1 MTSRNAADAA
11 SHNVVTKTDLAG
23 LELVGRGKVRDIW
36 RIPGD
41 RERLVLVT
49 TDRISA
55 FDVILPNGIPD
66 KGRVLTAVSAFW
78 FRKLADV
85 IPNHMITADVDA
97 MPEPVRRH
105 ADVLRG
111 RTMLVRRCDPFPVEC
126 VVRGYLAGSGLKDY
140 KATGKVCGIAL
151 PPGLRESD
159 RLPHPIFTPS
169 TKADV
174 GAHDENIDFDAMVKS
189 VGAEAATK
197 LRDTTLELF
206 SKACA
211 FAESKGV
218 ILCDTKFEFGRVG
231 GAITLI
237 DEALTPDSSRY
248 WDAKLYVPGKSQPS
262 FDKQPVRDW
271 LEASGW
277 GKKPPAPE
285 LPPDVVKQTTDRYR
299 EIYRRLSGED
309 LR

>member
-1 MTSRNAADAA
+1 MTSA
-11 SHNVVTKTDLAG
+11 VVTKTDLAG

-41 RERLVLVT
+41 RERLVLVA

-55 FDVILPNGIPD
+55 FDVVLPNGIPD
-66 KGRVLTAVSAFW
+66 KGRVLTAVSEFW
-78 FRKLADV
+78 FAKLADV
-85 IPNHMITADVDA
+85 VPNHMITADVDA
-97 MPEPVRRH
+97 MPEPVKRH

-140 KATGKVCGIAL
+140 KATGKVCGIPL
-151 PPGLRESD
+151 PAGLRESD
-159 RLPHPIFTPS
+159 RLPQAIFTPS
-169 TKADV
+169 TKAEQ

-189 VGAEAATK
+189 VGADAATK
-197 LRDTTLELF
+197 LRDTTLALF
-206 SKACA
+206 QKACA
-211 FAESKGV
+211 VAESKGV
-218 ILCDTKFEFGRVG
+218 ILCDTKFEFGRAG

-237 DEALTPDSSRY
+237 DEVLTPDSSRY
-248 WDAKLYVPGKSQPS
+248 WDQKLYTPGKSQPS

-271 LEASGW
+271 LEKSGW
-277 GKKPPAPE
+277 NKKPPAPQ
-285 LPPDVVKQTTDRYR
+285 LPPEVVQQTTDRYR
-299 EIYRRLSGED
+299 EIYKRLSGTD